1 MEPRSHRVEGTM
13 FNFEHC
19 PGMHELRPNPGLT
32 RGVLASLGEGLRAM
46 YADLGTAVTLD
57 QSDLLERLER
67 SKGPEQGRVLQGSR

>member
-1 MEPRSHRVEGTM
+1 
-13 FNFEHC
+13 
-19 PGMHELRPNPGLT
+19 MHELCPKPGLT
-32 RGVLASLGEGLRAM
+32 RGVLASLGESLRTM